1 MRKEVLLNC
10 SLKQFSGSLLPYRYG
25 KIIPVVASNDCWTEY
40 PQIFLYKFFNQT
52 CCVDIGF
59 KDYTFFL
66 SLGYDHKHKQF
77 FKQIKKKEC
86 MRGSMPVKFFY
97 IFDKVENT
105 SIASHRGLRT
115 HLIKKISLG
124 VYIYIYIHTTKIK
137 LYRALIKSRK
147 ISQMQ
152 KLFSTFQLHIMVVH
166 YLNKTA
172 YKAFTTRSFLFLQAV
187 VYCSK

>member
-25 KIIPVVASNDCWTEY
+25 KIIPVVTSNDCWTEY
-40 PQIFLYKFFNQT
+40 PQIFLYKFLNKT

-59 KDYTFFL
+59 KDQTFFL
-66 SLGYDHKHKQF
+66 SLGYDRKHKQF

-115 HLIKKISLG
+115 HLIKKYLQG
-124 VYIYIYIHTTKIK
+124 YIYIYIHTTKIK

-166 YLNKTA
+166 QLNKTA
-172 YKAFTTRSFLFLQAV
+172 NKAFNTRSFLFLQAV